1 MEDATITK
9 KQEPV
14 WQHGTEKN
22 GKRKPPASY
31 HFTTVE
37 VAWALGEKVAG
48 VLVALRHWEKCLKQV
63 FLTMADAMQA
73 ARGKKP
79 EVVLP

>member
-1 MEDATITK
+1 M
-9 KQEPV
+9 
-14 WQHGTEKN
+14 
-22 GKRKPPASY
+22 
-31 HFTTVE
+31 E

-48 VLVALRHWEKCLKQV
+48 VLVALRHWKKCLKQV

-79 EVVLP
+79 GVVLP